1 MQGSKQPRFNIG
13 RKSLQQQNDK
23 IWSHWPISVSLNQK
37 IECLLRKMCS
47 WRGLEFLVPIFLS
60 FFCNGNSTD
69 VLFNLLLPFFYAS
82 HGQNCCFYFL
92 VYEVLLLFLF
102 YMGWNFFICLFFPEA
117 LTSGGPWASLSHWGK
132 LCVSCAC

>member
-69 VLFNLLLPFFYAS
+69 VLFNLLLA
-82 HGQNCCFYFL
+82 FL
-92 VYEVLLLFLF
+92 PCKSWTKLLLLLSGLWSATPLF
-102 YMGWNFFICLFFPEA
+102 VLHGMEFFHMLVFSRSPDEWRTMSFSQP
-117 LTSGGPWASLSHWGK
+117 LR
-132 LCVSCAC
+132 